1 MPGIQELREKR
12 NAVTREMRALL
23 EENPGDKWTAELTDK
38 FDAME
43 REISDL
49 DAQIDRYQRML
60 DKVADDIAHDAV
72 AEAGARAGRDNGGT
86 GSNRGE
92 RTYTNIFQD
101 WMRGGDRALSAEDWT
116 VVRNTMSTT
125 TDSEGGYLV
134 PDTTVASV
142 LEALKAFGG
151 MRSVSN
157 IITTGTGNTMYYP
170 TSDGT
175 SEVGEIVDQNA
186 AASDADVSFGVMS
199 LDVFKYSSK
208 VVTVP
213 IELLQDSNVDI
224 EAFVRKRLVSRLG
237 RIMNNHFT
245 TGTGTG
251 QPKGIITAATTGKTG
266 TTGQTT
272 TVTLDDLIDLIHSI
286 DPAYRDG
293 GSCRF
298 MFNDSTLKVLRK
310 LKDTSGRPIW
320 MPGDAEGITGGIP
333 ASIFN
338 YAYTI
343 NQSMASMAANA
354 KSIAFGDFSFY
365 TIRDVMAMTFY
376 RFTDSAY
383 AKKGQ
388 VGFLAFLRSGGNFMD
403 VGGAVKLYVNSA
415 T

>member
-1 MPGIQELREKR
+1 MPNITELREQR
-12 NAVTREMRALL
+12 NAKAREIKTLL
-23 EENPGDKWTAELTDK
+23 DENPGDKWTAEHNDK
-38 FDAME
+38 FDALE

-49 DAQIDRYQRML
+49 DAAIDRHQKVL
-60 DKVADDIAHDAV
+60 DLTAARL
-72 AEAGARAGRDNGGT
+72 AEEEVQNAAGRAGLS
-86 GSNRGE
+86 GSRGAEGE
-92 RTYTNIFQD
+92 RTYAAIFQD
-101 WMRGGDRALSAEDWT
+101 WMRGGDRALSADDWT
-116 VVRNTMSTT
+116 IVRNTMSTT
-125 TDSEGGYLV
+125 TDAEGGYLV

-151 MRSVSN
+151 MRSVAN
-157 IITTGTGNTMYYP
+157 IITTGTGNTMNYP

-175 SEVGEIVDQNA
+175 AEVGEIVDQNA
-186 AASDADVSFGVMS
+186 SASDADVSFGVLS
-199 LDVFKYSSK
+199 LDVYKYSSK

-237 RIMNNHFT
+237 RIMNSHFT
-245 TGTGTG
+245 TGTGIG
-251 QPKGIITAATTGKTG
+251 QPKGIITAAATGKTG
-266 TTGQTT
+266 ATGQTT
-272 TVTLDDLIDLIHSI
+272 TVILDDLIDLIHSI
-286 DPAYRDG
+286 DPAYREG
-293 GSCRF
+293 GACRF
-298 MFNDSTLKVLRK
+298 MFNDSTLKALRK
-310 LKDTSGRPIW
+310 LKDTVGRPIW

-338 YAYTI
+338 YPYTI
-343 NQSMASMAANA
+343 NQSMASMAASA